1 MNDQY
6 IQIETSD
13 SGIAVIILDNTDAK
27 LNVLSTPFM
36 NALEKAIDSVAA
48 QNPKAVVI
56 RSGKSKGFVAGANIE
71 EIEHIET
78 SKEGYEK
85 SRKGQIIYQ
94 KIANLPMPTIAA
106 VNGHCMGGGT
116 EMILAC
122 DYRLAAQ
129 DRAKIALPE
138 VNLGIFPG
146 WGGTQRLPRLISLQT
161 ALDIIL
167 TGRSYNA
174 YRAYKAGLVDKMVP
188 DAILNDYA
196 IEFAEEIVEKGGRKY
211 LEARKKK
218 AGGLTNSLLE
228 KNPLGRNVI
237 WSQARKNVMQKTGG
251 NYPAPLKA
259 IEVVKKGLSTSLEQG
274 LIIESEK
281 FGELITTPEH
291 KNLLH
296 VYHLSERPK
305 KQTGVEGDVKP
316 AAVKNTA
323 VLGAGVMGGG
333 IAQLLAYNDYP
344 VRMKDIAQEAVVQGL
359 EHARSIFDKAVKRHK
374 LSKIERDRKVENI
387 SSTLDYKGFGRVD
400 FVIEAVIERM
410 PVKQSVLK
418 EVEEFLPE
426 DSIFA
431 SNTSALSITE
441 LQSVA
446 KHPERVG
453 GMHFFNPVHKM
464 PLVEVIRGEK
474 TDDRTVATI
483 FDFAKKL
490 GKTPIVV
497 KDSPGFLVNRLLGV
511 YLNEACLL
519 AEEGYDFEW
528 MDKVVRK
535 FGMPMGPFRLI
546 DEVGIDIAADVS
558 ETLSAAFGSYL
569 QESSLLK
576 KVHDFGLFGK
586 KKNRGFYI
594 YEKGHSKSTNDDIRQ
609 FVSGTKKPNEEEVV
623 RRMMYLMVNEAARC
637 LEEEVVRTP
646 HDIDIGMIFGTG
658 FPPFHGGLCKYAD
671 TRGFSAITENLTQF
685 AAAYGSRFEPVEYL
699 RANKGFYEK

>member
-1 MNDQY
+1 MNEQY
-6 IQIETSD
+6 IQTETTD
-13 SGIAVIILDNTDAK
+13 SGIAVIILDNKDAK

-36 NALEKAIDSVAA
+36 DALEAAIDTVAG
-48 QNPKAVVI
+48 QNPKAVII
-56 RSGKSKGFVAGANIE
+56 RSGKSRGFVAGANIE
-71 EIEHIET
+71 EIEKIET
-78 SKEGYEK
+78 TKEGYEK
-85 SRKGQIIYQ
+85 SRQGQTTFQ
-94 KIANLPMPTIAA
+94 KIAELPMPTIAA

-116 EMILAC
+116 ELILAC
-122 DYRLAAQ
+122 DYRLAAK
-129 DRAKIALPE
+129 DSAKIALPE
-138 VNLGIFPG
+138 VNLGIYPG

-167 TGRSYNA
+167 TGKSYNA
-174 YRAYKAGLVDKMVP
+174 YRAYKSGLVDKMVP
-188 DAILNDYA
+188 DAILDDYA
-196 IEFAEEIVEKGGRKY
+196 VEFAEEIIEKGGKKY
-211 LEARKKK
+211 LETRKKK
-218 AGGLTNSLLE
+218 TGGLTNSMLE
-228 KNPLGRNVI
+228 KNPLGRSVV
-237 WSQARKNVMQKTGG
+237 WSQARKNVMKKTGG

-259 IEVVKKGLSTSLEQG
+259 IDVIKKGLSTSLEQG
-274 LIIESEK
+274 LIIEAEGL
-281 FGELITTPEH
+281 GELITTPEH

-296 VYHLSERPK
+296 VYHLNERPK

-316 AAVKNTA
+316 AEVKNTA

-333 IAQLLAYNDYP
+333 IAQLLAYNDYS

-359 EHARSIFDKAVKRHK
+359 EHAQSIFDKAVKKHK
-374 LSKIERDRKVENI
+374 LTKIERDRKVENI
-387 SSTLDYKGFGRVD
+387 SSTLDYKGFGRAD
-400 FVIEAVIERM
+400 FVIEAVVERM

-418 EVEEFLPE
+418 EVEDYLPE
-426 DSIFA
+426 DAIFA

-446 KHPERVG
+446 KHPKRVG

-497 KDSPGFLVNRLLGV
+497 QDSPGFLVNRLLGV

-558 ETLSAAFGSYL
+558 ETLSVAFGSYL
-569 QESSLLK
+569 QESSLLQ
-576 KVHDFGLFGK
+576 KVHDFGLLGK
-586 KKNRGFYI
+586 KQNKGFYI
-594 YEKGHSKSTNDDIRQ
+594 YEKGHSKSVNDDIRQ

-623 RRMMYLMVNEAARC
+623 QRMMYLMVNEASRC

-671 TRGFSAITENLTQF
+671 TRGFTAITDQLNKF
-685 AAAYGSRFEPVEYL
+685 AESYGSRFEPTEYL
-699 RANKGFYEK
+699 RENEGFYN

>member
-1 MNDQY
+1 MDQY
-6 IQIETSD
+6 IQIETTD
-13 SGIAVIILDNTDAK
+13 SGIASIILDNKDAK

-36 NALEKAIDSVAA
+36 NALEEALDTVAG
-48 QNPKAVVI
+48 QNPKAVII
-56 RSGKSKGFVAGANIE
+56 RSGKSRGFVAGANIE
-71 EIEHIET
+71 EIEKIET
-78 SKEGYEK
+78 AKEGYEK
-85 SRKGQIIYQ
+85 SRQGQTTFQ
-94 KIANLPMPTIAA
+94 KVADLPMPTIAA

-122 DYRLAAQ
+122 DYRLAAK
-129 DRAKIALPE
+129 DSAKIALPE
-138 VNLGIFPG
+138 VNLGIYPG

-167 TGRSYNA
+167 TGKSYNA
-174 YRAYKAGLVDKMVP
+174 YRAYKSGLVDKMVP
-188 DAILNDYA
+188 DAILDDYA
-196 IEFAEEIVEKGGRKY
+196 VEFAEEIVEKGGQKY

-218 AGGLTNSLLE
+218 VGGLANSVLE
-228 KNPLGRNVI
+228 KNPLGRSVI
-237 WSQARKNVMQKTGG
+237 WSQARKNVMSKTGG

-259 IEVVKKGLSTSLEQG
+259 IDVIKKGLSSSLEQG
-274 LIIESEK
+274 LITEAEGL
-281 FGELITTPEH
+281 GELIMTPEH

-296 VYHLSERPK
+296 VYHLNERPK
-305 KQTGVEGDVKP
+305 KQTGVDGKAETAKVKH
-316 AAVKNTA
+316 TA
-323 VLGAGVMGGG
+323 VIGAGVMGGG
-333 IAQLLAYNDYP
+333 IAQLLAYNDYS
-344 VRMKDIAQEAVVQGL
+344 VRMKDIAKEAVVQGL
-359 EHARSIFDKAVKRHK
+359 EHAQSIFDKGVKKHK
-374 LSKIERDRKVENI
+374 LTKIERDRKVEYI

-418 EVEEFLPE
+418 EVEDYLPE
-426 DSIFA
+426 DAIFA

-446 KHPERVG
+446 EHPERVG

-519 AEEGYDFEW
+519 AEEGFDFEW

-558 ETLSAAFGSYL
+558 ETLSKAFGSYL
-569 QESSLLK
+569 QESSLLQ
-576 KVHDFGLFGK
+576 KVHDYGLLGK
-586 KKNRGFYI
+586 KKNKGFYL
-594 YEKGHSKSTNDDIRQ
+594 YEKGHSKSVNDNIRQ

-623 RRMMYLMVNEAARC
+623 QRMMYLMINEASRC
-637 LEEEVVRTP
+637 LEEEIIRTP

-671 TRGFSAITENLTQF
+671 SRGFSTITDKLNEF
-685 AAAYGSRFEPVEYL
+685 AESCGSRFAPTEYL
-699 RANKGFYEK
+699 RENTAFYG